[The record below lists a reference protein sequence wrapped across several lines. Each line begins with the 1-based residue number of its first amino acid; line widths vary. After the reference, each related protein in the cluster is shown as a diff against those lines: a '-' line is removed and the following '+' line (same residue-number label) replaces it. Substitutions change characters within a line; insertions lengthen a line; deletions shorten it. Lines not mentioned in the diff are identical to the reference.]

1 MINRNLTSKIIK
13 ALNNFRIVSINGPRQ
28 SGKTTLVKFIA
39 DQKAMNY
46 ITFDDQ
52 QKLNLALED
61 PKNFIKY
68 YAKKPIVIDEVQ
80 LVPQIIPEIK
90 TLVDEQNHKGMFLL
104 TGSADILKMQ
114 KVTESLAGRIVRY
127 NLYPLLNAEI
137 QTKKNNLID
146 QLFQDNFFDIDLP
159 SCQFELEEILAF
171 IIRGG
176 YPEILSIDEEFRN
189 DWFDSYI
196 ESRIQKDII
205 QMRQINVN
213 RLLQIRKLLQILAT
227 HTSSLLNYNTI
238 ANKLQIDNKTV
249 AAYIEILEAMYI
261 IKIIP
266 SYFVNL
272 SLRVIKSP
280 KIQFI
285 DTGLVSSLL
294 NLNIKNLFENKN
306 GIYGSIIENYV
317 YAELLKFSTYSKQ
330 SINIYH
336 FRDLKKHEVD
346 LVLEN
351 RDGQII
357 GIEIKA
363 KSIIKKSDL
372 KPMIEL
378 ANHSK
383 SRFLR
388 GFIFYSGKEIMPYFI
403 DNYEIYLFPIGNL

>member
-1 MINRNLTSKIIK
+1 MINRNLTTKIIK

-52 QKLNLALED
+52 QKRNLALDD

-80 LVPQIIPEIK
+80 LVPEIIPEIK

-127 NLYPLLNAEI
+127 NLYPLSNAEI
-137 QTKKNNLID
+137 QNKNNNLID
-146 QLFQDNFFDIDLP
+146 QIFQESFFDIDLP
-159 SCQFELEEILAF
+159 SCQFELEEILAS

-196 ESRIQKDII
+196 DSRIQKDII

-294 NLNIKNLFENKN
+294 NLNVKNLFENKN

-317 YAELLKFSTYSKQ
+317 YSELLKFSTYSKQ

-336 FRDLKKHEVD
+336 FRDLKKNEVD

-388 GFIFYSGKEIMPYFI
+388 GFVFYSGKEILPYFM

>member
-1 MINRNLTSKIIK
+1 MINRNLTTKIIK
-13 ALNNFRIVSINGPRQ
+13 ALNNFRIVSINGSRQ
-28 SGKTTLVKFIA
+28 SGKTTVFKFIA
-39 DQKAMNY
+39 DRNSMNY

-52 QKLNLALED
+52 QKLHLALED

-90 TLVDEQNHKGMFLL
+90 TLVDEQNNKGMFLL

-127 NLYPLLNAEI
+127 NLYPLSNAEI
-137 QTKKNNLID
+137 QNKNNNLID
-146 QLFQDNFFDIDLP
+146 QLFQDNFFDIDFP
-159 SCQFELEEILAF
+159 SCKFELEQILAF

-176 YPEILSIDEEFRN
+176 YPEILSIEEDFRN

-196 ESRIQKDII
+196 DSRI

-249 AAYIEILEAMYI
+249 ATYIEILEAMYI

-294 NLNIKNLFENKN
+294 NLNVKNLFENKN

-336 FRDLKKHEVD
+336 FRDLKKNEVD

-351 RDGQII
+351 RGYTI
-357 GIEIKA
+357 
-363 KSIIKKSDL
+363 
-372 KPMIEL
+372 
-378 ANHSK
+378 
-383 SRFLR
+383 
-388 GFIFYSGKEIMPYFI
+388 
-403 DNYEIYLFPIGNL
+403 LF

>member
-80 LVPQIIPEIK
+80 LVSQIIPEIK

-127 NLYPLLNAEI
+127 NLYPLSNAEI
-137 QTKKNNLID
+137 QYQKNNLID
-146 QLFQDNFFDIDLP
+146 QLFQENFFDIDLP

-213 RLLQIRKLLQILAT
+213 RLLQIRKLLQILAA

-336 FRDLKKHEVD
+336 FRDLKKNEVD

-357 GIEIKA
+357 GIEVKA

-403 DNYEIYLFPIGNL
+403 DDYEIYLFPIGNL